1 MQNPFG
7 GRLSDMSNTENPP
20 PNLHNYVLQQMKAGA
35 DKSTIVRSVVDRGM
49 DSTEASRA
57 VDIEYRRIA
66 ERVQRETVTPGAIQ
80 TALLGGLLAAAG
92 GGAIWGLIA
101 IHSKQEL
108 GIIALGIGF
117 LAGYLVVWLSGGRKG
132 ISLQVIASVSAL
144 LGILVGKYLAFFH
157 AFKQELIREIGTDA
171 AGNLS
176 PLSADALRIFFE
188 KLPDMVSPYDILW
201 IVLAFGAAWS
211 IPKGLGIT
219 LPPGYISPYMTK
231 F

>member
-7 GRLSDMSNTENPP
+7 GRLSDMSNAENPA

-35 DKSTIVRSVVDRGM
+35 DKSTITRSVVDRGM

-66 ERVQRETVTPGAIQ
+66 ERVQREMVTPGAIQ

-132 ISLQVIASVSAL
+132 TSLQAIASVSAL
-144 LGILVGKYLAFFH
+144 LGILAAAFAGILGKRIRQLPVSL
-157 AFKQELIREIGTDA
+157 LICRAHCRTPSE
-171 AGNLS
+171 
-176 PLSADALRIFFE
+176 
-188 KLPDMVSPYDILW
+188 V
-201 IVLAFGAAWS
+201 VLAVFAAAVIFGWWWV
-211 IPKGLGIT
+211 KGC
-219 LPPGYISPYMTK
+219 
-231 F
+231 